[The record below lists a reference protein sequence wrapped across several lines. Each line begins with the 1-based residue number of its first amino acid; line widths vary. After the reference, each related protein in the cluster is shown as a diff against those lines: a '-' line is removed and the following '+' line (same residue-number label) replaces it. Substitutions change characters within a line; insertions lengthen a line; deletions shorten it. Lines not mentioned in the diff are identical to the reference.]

1 MTEIAFHFNVPDR
14 AAYACRLLRKAWRG
28 RAEVGVVA
36 RAEVLDRLDQ
46 LLWTFDP
53 LEFIPHAR
61 ADTDA
66 GARAALRS
74 NTSIWLS
81 EHSEALPHRAVLVNL
96 GDDVPPG
103 FERFARLI
111 DVVSTE
117 ASERQAGR
125 ARWKHY
131 ADRGYAI
138 ERHEVG
144 G

>member
-14 AAYACRLLRKAWRG
+14 VAYACRLLRKAWRG

-36 RAEVLDRLDQ
+36 RGEVLDRLDQ

-61 ADTDA
+61 ADA
-66 GARAALRS
+66 AVGAWPALQAH
-74 NTSIWLS
+74 TPIWLS
-81 EHSEALPHRAVLVNL
+81 ERSEALPHRAVLVNL
-96 GDDVPPG
+96 GDAVPPG
-103 FERFARLI
+103 FERFTRLI
-111 DVVSTE
+111 DVVSVDP
-117 ASERQAGR
+117 SERLAGR
-125 ARWKHY
+125 TRWKHY

-138 ERHEVG
+138 ERHEAG